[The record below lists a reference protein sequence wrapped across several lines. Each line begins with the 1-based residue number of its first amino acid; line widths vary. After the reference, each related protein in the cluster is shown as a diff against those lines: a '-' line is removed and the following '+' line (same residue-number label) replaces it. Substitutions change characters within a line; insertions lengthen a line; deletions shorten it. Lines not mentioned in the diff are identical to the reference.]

1 MTELVSFTQFSIQ
14 NFKRFSGRHDI
25 KFNSGEGRLTII
37 GAQNGLG
44 KTTLMEAIH
53 LTLYGKKGFEKLYPE
68 SEYHTW
74 MANAYSVDAD
84 NSEKLN
90 FSLEME
96 GAALGKV
103 RISRIYWMSEGI
115 DDSDREEFVISVDGK
130 PIQREGRQSLLDYSN
145 NWIEDFIPQAAM
157 RKFLV
162 DGERLS
168 ELDPKKIDSEI
179 VTGIDDVTGIGLL
192 HRLHRHLNNVRKS
205 TLSSMAPDEMELGID
220 HLSSMQES
228 LKEEQKESERKLS
241 EAENSLSFTN
251 NKIVTLQDEIE
262 NLTRDGGARNVELRM
277 NYAIRQSELT
287 ASRKEVHHHLM
298 ESIPFIVAGF
308 PSDLEEWDFT
318 ETLAQLQSKQHRT
331 DQLEFLNDVI
341 QTSGV
346 GKKTQTKLM
355 QAGENI
361 LDLSDQD
368 LADSR
373 LSKLNVESL
382 NQLKNRFVELG
393 LTDAKSRV
401 ADSINES
408 LDRLNAFNTAEDDL
422 RKVSVGLGI
431 SEKAAELRE
440 LAKSLGVTQA
450 EIASLKGAIRQLK
463 ESRNDVEKRIL
474 EIRQREDSDSLFN
487 RRLSRIDKLEK
498 LTELVLNDV
507 RQKFSKPL
515 ENSFAEGFELLSRKS
530 ERIEEVRINPLD
542 YSLFLKM
549 KGFDGNWLD
558 RDLSATEK
566 QHVGLALVYALRR
579 ASTEWSMPLPVI
591 IDTPT
596 SRMDL
601 EHKSWSVTKFYPM
614 LSNQVIVLATSD
626 DLAGGLY
633 QELSDSGILANELVI
648 EEISDNSVKISESNL
663 EEFFRL

>member
-1 MTELVSFTQFSIQ
+1 M
-14 NFKRFSGRHDI
+14 
-25 KFNSGEGRLTII
+25 
-37 GAQNGLG
+37 
-44 KTTLMEAIH
+44 
-53 LTLYGKKGFEKLYPE
+53 
-68 SEYHTW
+68 
-74 MANAYSVDAD
+74 
-84 NSEKLN
+84 
-90 FSLEME
+90 
-96 GAALGKV
+96 
-103 RISRIYWMSEGI
+103 
-115 DDSDREEFVISVDGK
+115 
-130 PIQREGRQSLLDYSN
+130 
-145 NWIEDFIPQAAM
+145 
-157 RKFLV
+157 
-162 DGERLS
+162 
-168 ELDPKKIDSEI
+168 
-179 VTGIDDVTGIGLL
+179 
-192 HRLHRHLNNVRKS
+192 
-205 TLSSMAPDEMELGID
+205 
-220 HLSSMQES
+220 
-228 LKEEQKESERKLS
+228 
-241 EAENSLSFTN
+241 
-251 NKIVTLQDEIE
+251 
-262 NLTRDGGARNVELRM
+262 
-277 NYAIRQSELT
+277 
-287 ASRKEVHHHLM
+287 
-298 ESIPFIVAGF
+298 
-308 PSDLEEWDFT
+308 
-318 ETLAQLQSKQHRT
+318 
-331 DQLEFLNDVI
+331 I

-346 GKKTQTKLM
+346 GKNTQTKLM

-373 LSKLNVESL
+373 LSILNVELL

-393 LTDAKSRV
+393 LADAKSRV

-450 EIASLKGAIRQLK
+450 EIASLKGEIRQLK

-542 YSLFLKM
+542 YSLFLRM
-549 KGFDGNWLD
+549 KGFEGNWLD

>member
-1 MTELVSFTQFSIQ
+1 M
-14 NFKRFSGRHDI
+14 
-25 KFNSGEGRLTII
+25 
-37 GAQNGLG
+37 
-44 KTTLMEAIH
+44 
-53 LTLYGKKGFEKLYPE
+53 
-68 SEYHTW
+68 
-74 MANAYSVDAD
+74 
-84 NSEKLN
+84 
-90 FSLEME
+90 
-96 GAALGKV
+96 
-103 RISRIYWMSEGI
+103 
-115 DDSDREEFVISVDGK
+115 
-130 PIQREGRQSLLDYSN
+130 
-145 NWIEDFIPQAAM
+145 
-157 RKFLV
+157 
-162 DGERLS
+162 
-168 ELDPKKIDSEI
+168 
-179 VTGIDDVTGIGLL
+179 
-192 HRLHRHLNNVRKS
+192 
-205 TLSSMAPDEMELGID
+205 
-220 HLSSMQES
+220 
-228 LKEEQKESERKLS
+228 
-241 EAENSLSFTN
+241 
-251 NKIVTLQDEIE
+251 
-262 NLTRDGGARNVELRM
+262 
-277 NYAIRQSELT
+277 
-287 ASRKEVHHHLM
+287 
-298 ESIPFIVAGF
+298 
-308 PSDLEEWDFT
+308 
-318 ETLAQLQSKQHRT
+318 
-331 DQLEFLNDVI
+331 I

-346 GKKTQTKLM
+346 GKNTQTKLM

-393 LTDAKSRV
+393 LADAKSRV

-408 LDRLNAFNTAEDDL
+408 LDRLNAFNAAEDDL

-450 EIASLKGAIRQLK
+450 EIASLKGEIRQLK

-549 KGFDGNWLD
+549 KGFEGNWLD

>member
-1 MTELVSFTQFSIQ
+1 M
-14 NFKRFSGRHDI
+14 
-25 KFNSGEGRLTII
+25 
-37 GAQNGLG
+37 
-44 KTTLMEAIH
+44 
-53 LTLYGKKGFEKLYPE
+53 
-68 SEYHTW
+68 
-74 MANAYSVDAD
+74 
-84 NSEKLN
+84 
-90 FSLEME
+90 
-96 GAALGKV
+96 
-103 RISRIYWMSEGI
+103 
-115 DDSDREEFVISVDGK
+115 
-130 PIQREGRQSLLDYSN
+130 
-145 NWIEDFIPQAAM
+145 
-157 RKFLV
+157 
-162 DGERLS
+162 
-168 ELDPKKIDSEI
+168 
-179 VTGIDDVTGIGLL
+179 
-192 HRLHRHLNNVRKS
+192 
-205 TLSSMAPDEMELGID
+205 
-220 HLSSMQES
+220 
-228 LKEEQKESERKLS
+228 
-241 EAENSLSFTN
+241 
-251 NKIVTLQDEIE
+251 
-262 NLTRDGGARNVELRM
+262 
-277 NYAIRQSELT
+277 
-287 ASRKEVHHHLM
+287 
-298 ESIPFIVAGF
+298 
-308 PSDLEEWDFT
+308 
-318 ETLAQLQSKQHRT
+318 
-331 DQLEFLNDVI
+331 
-341 QTSGV
+341 
-346 GKKTQTKLM
+346 
-355 QAGENI
+355 
-361 LDLSDQD
+361 
-368 LADSR
+368 
-373 LSKLNVESL
+373 
-382 NQLKNRFVELG
+382 
-393 LTDAKSRV
+393 
-401 ADSINES
+401 
-408 LDRLNAFNTAEDDL
+408 
-422 RKVSVGLGI
+422 
-431 SEKAAELRE
+431 RE

-450 EIASLKGAIRQLK
+450 EIASLKGAISQLK

-549 KGFDGNWLD
+549 KGFEGNWLD

>member
-1 MTELVSFTQFSIQ
+1 
-14 NFKRFSGRHDI
+14 
-25 KFNSGEGRLTII
+25 
-37 GAQNGLG
+37 
-44 KTTLMEAIH
+44 
-53 LTLYGKKGFEKLYPE
+53 
-68 SEYHTW
+68 
-74 MANAYSVDAD
+74 
-84 NSEKLN
+84 
-90 FSLEME
+90 
-96 GAALGKV
+96 
-103 RISRIYWMSEGI
+103 
-115 DDSDREEFVISVDGK
+115 
-130 PIQREGRQSLLDYSN
+130 
-145 NWIEDFIPQAAM
+145 
-157 RKFLV
+157 
-162 DGERLS
+162 
-168 ELDPKKIDSEI
+168 
-179 VTGIDDVTGIGLL
+179 
-192 HRLHRHLNNVRKS
+192 
-205 TLSSMAPDEMELGID
+205 
-220 HLSSMQES
+220 
-228 LKEEQKESERKLS
+228 
-241 EAENSLSFTN
+241 
-251 NKIVTLQDEIE
+251 
-262 NLTRDGGARNVELRM
+262 M

-287 ASRKEVHHHLM
+287 ASIKEVHHHLM

-331 DQLEFLNDVI
+331 NQLEFLNDVI

-361 LDLSDQD
+361 LDLSDKD
-368 LADSR
+368 LVDSR
-373 LSKLNVESL
+373 LSKLNIESL
-382 NQLKNRFVELG
+382 NSLKNRFAELG

-408 LDRLNAFNTAEDDL
+408 LDRLNAFNTAEDQL

-450 EIASLKGAIRQLK
+450 EIASLKGAISQLK
-463 ESRNDVEKRIL
+463 ESRNDIEKRIL